1 MNDIPL
7 PNPPLQAVMF
17 DLDGLM
23 FDTEV
28 LYQEVGSTVLA
39 RRGCE
44 FTAELLDQMMGR
56 QSAKAL
62 QIMIDYH
69 GLEITVPEL
78 ANESMKV
85 MRELLKTRL
94 APMPGLS
101 PLLDAL
107 EVAGIPK
114 AIATSSTREFL
125 DHVLELA
132 NLTDRFRFTLSG
144 DDIEHGKPAPDVYLL
159 AAEMHGCDPQEML
172 VLEDSQLGCQAAVA
186 AGAYTV
192 AVPSGH
198 SHTHE
203 FPGAK
208 FIADSLRDNHI
219 FRVLNIATQRGND

>member
-1 MNDIPL
+1 MNDFPVPDPL
-7 PNPPLQAVMF
+7 LRAVVF

-69 GLEITVPEL
+69 GLDITVPEL
-78 ANESMKV
+78 ADESMEV
-85 MRELLKTRL
+85 MRELLETRL
-94 APMPGLS
+94 TPMPGLLT
-101 PLLDAL
+101 LLDAL
-107 EVAGIPK
+107 EAAEIPK
-114 AIATSSTREFL
+114 GIATSSTRDFL
-125 DHVLELA
+125 DHVLLLA

-159 AAEMHGCDPQEML
+159 AAEKHNCQPAEIL

-192 AVPSGH
+192 AVPGGH
-198 SHTHE
+198 SLTHV

-208 FIADSLRDNHI
+208 FIADSLVDNRI
-219 FRVLNIATQRGND
+219 YRALNIATDS

>member
-1 MNDIPL
+1 MTDFPL
-7 PNPPLQAVMF
+7 SATPLRGVVF

-44 FTAELLDQMMGR
+44 FTDELLNQMMGR

-69 GLEITVPEL
+69 ELDTTVPEL
-78 ANESMKV
+78 ASESMEV
-85 MRELLKTRL
+85 MRKLLETRL
-94 APMPGLS
+94 TPMPGLI

-107 EVAGIPK
+107 EAADLPM
-114 AIATSSTREFL
+114 AIATSSTRDFL
-125 DHVLELA
+125 DHVLELSD
-132 NLTDRFRFTLSG
+132 LTDRFRFTLSG

-159 AAEMHGCDPQEML
+159 AAQKLGFPPQEVL

-186 AGAYTV
+186 AGNYAV

-198 SHTHE
+198 SHTHQ

-208 FIADSLRDNHI
+208 FIADSLLDSRI
-219 FRVLNIATQRGND
+219 YRALNIA